1 MAMSPLVMGA
11 RSLSPRPWPNAG
23 AALARSPAPAA
34 ATPTPKTPFFKKER
48 RFARCLMPLPDFFI
62 VFSLE
67 FSEFSIFL
75 TTELS
80 RTDFTDPFRTQ
91 PDPPRPPDGPPT
103 PNPNVWP
110 LAWRQIR
117 DRKSTRLNSS
127 HTVTSYAV
135 FCLKKKRTESLA
147 QYLPSR

>member
-23 AALARSPAPAA
+23 DALARSPAPAA

-103 PNPNVWP
+103 PNPNVRSEEHTSE
-110 LAWRQIR
+110 LQ
-117 DRKSTRLNSS
+117 SRL
-127 HTVTSYAV
+127 HLVCRLLLEKTKQT
-135 FCLKKKRTESLA
+135 
-147 QYLPSR
+147 